1 MDDKFSLIDRLI
13 SIFPDYAFAGAD
25 PSKTDQ
31 EILAPFVSYLV
42 ECVIRKQTER
52 FSIFFDQVEDQIIFG
67 SDEVRRM
74 LIVGL
79 LENLKNTA
87 SMENLDY
94 AVFESWLGAETFV
107 AWRWLEKKW
116 QGSASLADSVRSGKK
131 DSDSG

>member
-13 SIFPDYAFAGAD
+13 SIFPDYEFSSVD
-25 PSKTDQ
+25 RTKSDQ
-31 EILAPFVSYLV
+31 EILGPFVSYLV
-42 ECVIRKQTER
+42 ECVKHKQTER
-52 FSIFFDQVEDQIIFG
+52 FGVFFDLVEDQIIYG
-67 SDEVRRM
+67 NDEIRRM

-87 SMENLDY
+87 SIENLDY
-94 AVFESWLGAETFV
+94 AMFESWLGAETFV

-131 DSDSG
+131 DSDSA